1 MKDLLKMYKQLN
13 ETQKAKIFT
22 KEQIDTLEKLVFFEK
37 LFSDSQFYKA
47 VEQAVAETAY
57 EELRQA

>member
-1 MKDLLKMYKQLN
+1 MKDLLEMYKQLD

-22 KEQIDTLEKLVFFEK
+22 KEQIDTLERLVFFEK
-37 LFSDSQFYKA
+37 LFTDTPFYKA

-57 EELRQA
+57 EELRQV